1 MASCGGQQ
9 SKDDMP
15 AGENTNS
22 GLRQPKEE
30 TISRL
35 LNNHGGGQTKASNL
49 SASAPEF
56 VPRFGGSSGRS
67 GYKPPTLSA
76 SAPVFVPRQQMS
88 ADVYS
93 QPQQIDYDPVL
104 EEFKQTLRILNT
116 SPGNVEEYMRP
127 LCEKFRHGVTT
138 SEHLAEIIDVLF
150 LQSVAEANFRYTGA
164 RICQQICS
172 RLKDHALF
180 NTFRN
185 AFLKRCQKQYEK
197 RELLVTLPDK
207 LDELT
212 GFTLFMGELFL
223 NLEVP
228 STDGR
233 TTKMKILPNILKDL
247 VLTLLSQP
255 GKETVKCSCQLLK
268 LVGASMEDMMEPAD
282 HFDEVFSQLQ
292 LVMQSRS
299 LEENTKFL
307 IKSVLNLKLSNW
319 GRPESSSSSQG
330 GDSEFNGSVSHELLQ
345 NEPVFYN
352 ASGQTITREE
362 AGFYNEEVE
371 DGEYILNEDE
381 EQAFLEWQAESNE
394 GVHNDAYSSWSNNE
408 DQTYFGYYAND
419 DEMDDETEAAYEEFL
434 KQSQRQGGYH

>member
-56 VPRFGGSSGRS
+56 VPRFGGSS
-67 GYKPPTLSA
+67 
-76 SAPVFVPRQQMS
+76 
-88 ADVYS
+88 
-93 QPQQIDYDPVL
+93 IDYDPVL